1 MKSLFSIHY
10 EISFLRN
17 GNFMKSPLFIIS
29 FFVGMSVF
37 AQSTIPSAKKQE
49 KPVALIGGTI
59 HTVTGAVIEN
69 GTLVFDNGKITAIG
83 VSVSVPQNAEK
94 INVAGKH
101 LYPGFIVANSIL
113 GLTEIDQIKATHD
126 NAEILNDNSN
136 VKAEVAY
143 TTDSEYIPVSRAN
156 GVAYNVTTPN
166 GGTIGGHAA
175 VMKMDGWTWEDA
187 LVKSKAGLVIN
198 WPRMTVI
205 EAWWMTTP
213 ADEQRKNIQKNIDDL
228 NKIFDEAKKY
238 REAKKAETDKGI
250 PYHNFDSR
258 MDQMISVLDNSEPV
272 MIYASDVYQI
282 ESAISF
288 CKKQNLKMILVG
300 GKDSWLVTDL
310 LKENNIP
317 VVIGTNFDFPA
328 TRDGD
333 YDAAFK
339 LSKLLYDAGV
349 KYCISTGLAD
359 NVGGETNTR
368 NLPYE
373 AALAVSFGLPKEE
386 GLKSIT
392 IYPAQIYGL
401 ENRIGSLEVG
411 KDATIVVTNGDP
423 LEITT
428 NVEMEFIDGKKID
441 LRSHHTMLR
450 DKFTEKYNQK
460 NSWKK

>member
-1 MKSLFSIHY
+1 MISIFSIQNK
-10 EISFLRN
+10 INFLSS
-17 GNFMKSPLFIIS
+17 GNFMKPLLYIVTLIFS
-29 FFVGMSVF
+29 NTVF
-37 AQSTIPSAKKQE
+37 AQSSIPAAKKQE
-49 KPVALIGGTI
+49 KPIALIGGTI

-83 VSVSVPQNAEK
+83 TSVSIPQNAEK
-94 INVAGKH
+94 VNVAGKH

-113 GLTEIDQIKATHD
+113 GLTEIDQVKATHD

-156 GVAYNVTTPN
+156 GITYNVTTPN

-175 VMKMDGWTWEDA
+175 VMRMDGWTWEDA

-198 WPRMTVI
+198 WPRMTVT

-228 NKIFDEAKKY
+228 NKIFDEARKY
-238 REAKKAETDKGI
+238 RDAKNAETEKGI
-250 PYHNFDSR
+250 PYHNFDTR
-258 MDQMISVLDNSEPV
+258 MDQMISVLENSEPV
-272 MIYASDVYQI
+272 LVYASDVYQI
-282 ESAISF
+282 EAAVAF

-328 TRDGD
+328 TREGD

-359 NVGGETNTR
+359 NTGGETNTR

-373 AALAVSFGLPKEE
+373 AALAVSFGLPKDE

-401 ENRIGSLEVG
+401 DSRIGSLEVG
-411 KDATIVVTNGDP
+411 KDATILVTNGDP

-450 DKFTEKYNQK
+450 DKFTEKFNQK